1 VIEAMQALLADW
13 LAAQPWGLASN
24 NVHETIV
31 QGHLVTP
38 VLAVAMLVLPLALAW
53 RWRRGRGAW
62 PGVLALVAVG
72 WLLLDLPWQ
81 WELAS
86 RLADSRERFAGVPA
100 AERPGRGGHALPWS
114 IARFVRPIVE
124 ASPGRIFVASRHEAS
139 GMFTAYYLY
148 PLNPYWERG
157 GPELPAAAAMR
168 PGDYLLLVRPTGLRI
183 DRDGENLVG
192 YGAAWPVRPIVV
204 RPWGALLRVR

>member
-1 VIEAMQALLADW
+1 MQALLADW
-13 LAAQPWGLASN
+13 LAAQPWSPVSI
-24 NVHETIV
+24 NVYQAIV
-31 QGHLVTP
+31 QRHVVTP
-38 VLAVAMLVLPLALAW
+38 VFAVAILVLPLALAW
-53 RWRRGRGAW
+53 RWRRGRRAW
-62 PGVLALVAVG
+62 PGVLALVGAG

-86 RLADSRERFAGVPA
+86 RLADSRARFAGVPA
-100 AERPGRGGHALPWS
+100 EERPGRGGHALSWS
-114 IARFVRPIVE
+114 IARVVRPIVE
-124 ASPGRIFVASRHEAS
+124 ASPGRIFVASRREDS
-139 GMFTAYYLY
+139 GMYTAYYLY

-183 DRDGENLVG
+183 DRAGENLIG